1 MNIIQGVPFMRS
13 AFLYLEAVIT
23 ALMVHQQQIEEQGFT
38 IIPDVYNAV
47 EVNAI
52 LNVIDTAD
60 QSNATFR
67 KTADLFAIRQ
77 FLKEVPAVLPLVL
90 TERLNLLIQSLF
102 GAGYFVVKSIYFDKP
117 EQSNWF
123 VAYHQDLTISVDK
136 KTEAPGFGPWTVKHN
151 QFAVQ
156 PPLEILEHNFTIRIH
171 LDDTDKNNG
180 ALKVVPGSHVKGIY
194 RPETID
200 WSAETEAIC
209 EVPKGGIMIMR
220 PLLLHASGRTTNQ
233 ARRRVIHIEF
243 SNTMLPLGLNWSE
256 AIA

>member
-1 MNIIQGVPFMRS
+1 MI
-13 AFLYLEAVIT
+13 
-23 ALMVHQQQIEEQGFT
+23 HQETVEQEGFT
-38 IIPDVYNAV
+38 IIPDVYNAA

-52 LNVIDTAD
+52 LEVVGNAD
-60 QSNATFR
+60 HSNPTFR

-90 TERLNLLIQSLF
+90 TERLNTLIQSFF
-102 GAGYFVVKSIYFDKP
+102 GTGYFVVKSIYFDKP

-123 VAYHQDLTISVDK
+123 VAWHQDLTISVDK
-136 KTEAPGFGPWTVKHN
+136 KTEAPGFGPWTIKHN

-156 PPLEILEHNFTIRIH
+156 PPLGILEHNFTIRIH

-180 ALKVVPGSHVKGIY
+180 ALKVVPGSHAKGIY

-200 WSAETEAIC
+200 WSTETASIC

-220 PLLLHASGRTTNQ
+220 PLLLHASDRTTNQ

-243 SNTMLPLGLNWSE
+243 SNTSLPHGLNWSE